1 MVWSIDS
8 FVIILKEKIIMK
20 LPKVSNGFI
29 VAMIWIS
36 VIALMI
42 IVKVFFVK

>member
-1 MVWSIDS
+1 
-8 FVIILKEKIIMK
+8 MK
-20 LPKVSNGFI
+20 MPKLSNGFI
-29 VAMIWIS
+29 VAMIWVA